1 MTYYE
6 DKKGIKYIEKRKQ
19 SIEERFLILEK
30 KVDIIIQKLNN
41 KK

>member
-6 DKKGIKYIEKRKQ
+6 EKKCIKYIEKRKQ

>member
-6 DKKGIKYIEKRKQ
+6 KRRDVKYIEKRKKTW
-19 SIEERFLILEK
+19 EERFLILEK
-30 KVDIIIQKLNN
+30 KVDIIIQKLND

>member
-6 DKKGIKYIEKRKQ
+6 EKKGFKYIEKRKQ